1 LTLVVVNVLIHIE
14 LVIFSIIG
22 FVSLLVLVSYGAS
35 LEDKYRRL
43 EKKYNILKK
52 EKEQDE

>member
-1 LTLVVVNVLIHIE
+1 MTLAVVSVLIHIE

>member
-1 LTLVVVNVLIHIE
+1 LTLAVVSVLIHIE

>member
-1 LTLVVVNVLIHIE
+1 MVNVLIHIE

>member
-1 LTLVVVNVLIHIE
+1 LTLAVVNVLIHIE